1 MTINQ
6 KNTGRSLHIEDSDRY
21 SEKNGKSGK
30 NRREYLSEI
39 FNFACVLR
47 GEVKYLEEIKEYIVQ
62 EYVDKGVVKL
72 IRPTYDKE
80 EIYIATDDEWKEYQK
95 LKEKDETL
103 IGYGF
108 I

>member
-6 KNTGRSLHIEDSDRY
+6 KNTGESLHIGDSDRY
-21 SEKNGKSGK
+21 LEKKEKSGRNK
-30 NRREYLSEI
+30 REYFSEI

-62 EYVDKGVVKL
+62 EYVNKGVIKL
-72 IRPTYDKE
+72 IRPTYDKK
-80 EIYIATDDEWKEYQK
+80 EIYIATDDLWKEYQK
-95 LKEKDETL
+95 LKEKDERL
-103 IGYGF
+103 IGAGF